1 METRSLRRIRESVVR
16 RSCRQYSLLVGISWS
31 DVASQEGHGGVCFFR
46 DVIYMLTPGKVA
58 AYGDSQVF

>member
-1 METRSLRRIRESVVR
+1 MLRLRKAMVEF
-16 RSCRQYSLLVGISWS
+16 
-31 DVASQEGHGGVCFFR
+31 AFFR